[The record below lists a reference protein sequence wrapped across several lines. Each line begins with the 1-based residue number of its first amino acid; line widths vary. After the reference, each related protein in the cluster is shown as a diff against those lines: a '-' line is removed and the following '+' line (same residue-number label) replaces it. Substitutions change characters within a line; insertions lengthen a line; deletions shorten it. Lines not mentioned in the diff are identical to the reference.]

1 MSSDERQKK
10 STGTRLQCI
19 IFFLVVSGILLSSL
33 APKFVNLVFSLL
45 FDNLDAPL
53 GKARTLEA
61 YPKARCLDGS
71 AGRYYFRSGSGDGKT
86 KFLIFAEGGGFCTSD
101 SDCAQRAKT
110 HLGSTMND
118 PDEMQLSHPFFS
130 QSKQDNPLLW
140 NWNLVFVRYCD
151 GAYMSGARVAPVQV
165 KSFWGEGVVHY
176 NGEHISRAVMADLS
190 KQSGLGSA
198 TDVVFSGCSAG
209 GIHTF
214 AHLDAL
220 RDMVPKKA
228 VVVGFPDS
236 GFYLD
241 FPMFRQ
247 PKEFVVAEHGQNAT
261 GLLNKACLA
270 DNPGAEERCLI
281 AAIAAPYLRTA
292 VFAWQSR
299 YDTDQEKCEMSFW
312 CRWSQDCIRDYGG
325 NLTSE
330 VHRALLANPK
340 NGVFLDS
347 CSRHCALTNLPRDHT
362 SQKNPT
368 QAFSEWYARNGRIY
382 GQDRTYPCSDCCS

>member
-1 MSSDERQKK
+1 
-10 STGTRLQCI
+10 
-19 IFFLVVSGILLSSL
+19 
-33 APKFVNLVFSLL
+33 
-45 FDNLDAPL
+45 
-53 GKARTLEA
+53 
-61 YPKARCLDGS
+61 
-71 AGRYYFRSGSGDGKT
+71 
-86 KFLIFAEGGGFCTSD
+86 
-101 SDCAQRAKT
+101 
-110 HLGSTMND
+110 MND

-236 GFYLD
+236 GFFVLT
-241 FPMFRQ
+241 FPC
-247 PKEFVVAEHGQNAT
+247 FVN
-261 GLLNKACLA
+261 
-270 DNPGAEERCLI
+270 
-281 AAIAAPYLRTA
+281 
-292 VFAWQSR
+292 
-299 YDTDQEKCEMSFW
+299 
-312 CRWSQDCIRDYGG
+312 
-325 NLTSE
+325 
-330 VHRALLANPK
+330 
-340 NGVFLDS
+340 
-347 CSRHCALTNLPRDHT
+347 
-362 SQKNPT
+362 QKNL
-368 QAFSEWYARNGRIY
+368 
-382 GQDRTYPCSDCCS
+382 